1 MKHYWGWALISD
13 LLISNATAQRMK
25 FLCVEV
31 FYCCWIGGV
40 VVLSWIILNNY
51 ILMGVETK
59 MVLKNRYTANTL
71 LIHPCQQLLN
81 NYWTIQYVIWT
92 SRWYLWAV
100 HIKRVNLT
108 KFQHHPLEPL
118 ELVLA
123 RLTKTCISFCVLN
136 KSILFAQST
145 KANDV
150 YYIAGLSSDSCS

>member
-13 LLISNATAQRMK
+13 LLISNATAQRWSFCVLK
-25 FLCVEV
+25 F
-31 FYCCWIGGV
+31 FYCCCWIGGV

-59 MVLKNRYTANTL
+59 MVLKNRYTAANTL

-100 HIKRVNLT
+100 HIKTVNPT
-108 KFQHHPLEPL
+108 KFEHHPLQPL
-118 ELVLA
+118 ELVLQDSRRHA
-123 RLTKTCISFCVLN
+123 LVFAFSTN
-136 KSILFAQST
+136 QLFSLKVPCPT
-145 KANDV
+145 M
-150 YYIAGLSSDSCS
+150 CT